1 MTGAARVAHAPPDGN
16 TFLFGGA
23 ASQVY
28 NQILYKKPIY
38 DSLTDFTPVA
48 LMTEQSSVLVA
59 RKDLPANTLKEFTRY
74 VKANKTASFG
84 SAGVGSSTHL
94 GCVLLNNAIG
104 ADVTHVPYRGAAPA
118 IQDLIGG
125 RIDYVCDI
133 IQDALPQIEGGAV
146 KPIAML
152 ARTRSPLLPD
162 LATASEQGLAD
173 FEAVSWY
180 GLLLP
185 KDAPASIVR
194 KLHDAAAATLDTPS
208 VHDRLRSLGVEI
220 VSPERRSPDYLAGFI
235 KGEFAK
241 WAPPIKASGISVN

>member
-1 MTGAARVAHAPPDGN
+1 
-16 TFLFGGA
+16 
-23 ASQVY
+23 
-28 NQILYKKPIY
+28 
-38 DSLTDFTPVA
+38 
-48 LMTEQSSVLVA
+48 
-59 RKDLPANTLKEFTRY
+59 
-74 VKANKTASFG
+74 
-84 SAGVGSSTHL
+84 
-94 GCVLLNNAIG
+94 
-104 ADVTHVPYRGAAPA
+104 
-118 IQDLIGG
+118 
-125 RIDYVCDI
+125 
-133 IQDALPQIEGGAV
+133 
-146 KPIAML
+146 ML

-194 KLHDAAAATLDTPS
+194 KLHEAAAATLDTPS